1 MKNQTKSNRQRQMF
15 FVIAAVIFIFAASSQ
30 IFAQK
35 FKPGDRVECDP
46 SGIND
51 WLKGTVVA
59 YLERDN
65 PVFQGEYYLTR
76 VKIDSYTLY
85 PDGVLCQTNRVRLLK
100 EETKPN
106 KENEQTKNQTEAK
119 FKPGDRVECDKA
131 GIDSWEKGTVM
142 PFIKGDRTD
151 VGTFRVRLD
160 AHARNGM
167 YLDGIHCMATRMR
180 LLPGEKPYETE
191 KTAVPVGKA
200 TVDKDNT
207 LSADRPIMECPVEQ
221 TSVRNGASPNVE
233 LFKKIIRCRKGE
245 KPASKGMDGAVT
257 VEITAFQIGAA
268 RQWIYSRDIGGKP
281 GTRIYPV
288 KVTYTVKTFYRNKT
302 EVSQNWIRIL
312 NFYVNEF
319 GEWTIG
325 SEEPIK
331 IGETVNVPRE
341 Q

>member
-1 MKNQTKSNRQRQMF
+1 
-15 FVIAAVIFIFAASSQ
+15 
-30 IFAQK
+30 
-35 FKPGDRVECDP
+35 
-46 SGIND
+46 
-51 WLKGTVVA
+51 
-59 YLERDN
+59 
-65 PVFQGEYYLTR
+65 
-76 VKIDSYTLY
+76 
-85 PDGVLCQTNRVRLLK
+85 
-100 EETKPN
+100 
-106 KENEQTKNQTEAK
+106 
-119 FKPGDRVECDKA
+119 
-131 GIDSWEKGTVM
+131 
-142 PFIKGDRTD
+142 
-151 VGTFRVRLD
+151 
-160 AHARNGM
+160 
-167 YLDGIHCMATRMR
+167 
-180 LLPGEKPYETE
+180 
-191 KTAVPVGKA
+191 
-200 TVDKDNT
+200 
-207 LSADRPIMECPVEQ
+207 MECPVEQ
-221 TSVRNGASPNVE
+221 TAVKNGASPNAE

-268 RQWIYSRDIGGKP
+268 RQWVYSRDIGGKP